1 MDNMYNYYHNQS
13 ENNLRTLQNARKD
26 IIGELD
32 AIIQYTQHLNETEDT
47 HAKATLTD
55 IMREEEVHVGQL
67 FGLLFSLDPVSKA
80 QFEKGLQ
87 EFNGR

>member
-1 MDNMYNYYHNQS
+1 MDNMYNHYHSQG

-32 AIIQYTQHLNETEDT
+32 TIIQYTQHWYETEDMR
-47 HAKATLTD
+47 AKQTIND

-67 FGLLFSLDPVSKA
+67 FGLLFSLDPVAKT

-87 EFNGR
+87 EFNGQ